1 MNKEKQTQ
9 QKAENNTPEEQK
21 ATITPTMI
29 DESEEVIEK
38 KRDLSAIIPKFQEGT
53 TTAENA
59 VELISK
65 DNALKSDGSV
75 SIATITNEGEASILP
90 NAKYPEQIDIE
101 ARKKEQQKKRNSK
114 KDKEKAKRKSNKSAQ
129 KLQNNI
135 ALLSLITIIFVG
147 GFFYWFTH
155 RSTEKD
161 FQPLVVRVEL
171 GEALPYLASSYV
183 KPGVGKDVDDLQY
196 ALDLSKVIIEEP
208 GEYEFTVTY
217 KGVSKTG
224 KVIVEDTT
232 SPTLEIRNVTITEGQ
247 KYDASSFVESCKD
260 FSGCNYS
267 FQDSE
272 TEKKYTTAGTYVVYV
287 VATDAFQN
295 TTTKQAN
302 LIIESQ
308 GNVRLYK
315 KHTNFD
321 WNLGYEKEESYDL
334 HFASYKTYSLLIRG
348 TYEEKMIYQDA
359 ERYEKDKVKYNG
371 EANYSFNDA
380 EKTIIRKTTVT
391 VIGSNYSRLED
402 IEPYLMKE
410 GFTEE
415 G

>member
-1 MNKEKQTQ
+1 MSEEKQKQ
-9 QKAENNTPEEQK
+9 QAENNTPEEK
-21 ATITPTMI
+21 KVTIMPTMI
-29 DESEEVIEK
+29 DESEEIIEK

-53 TTAENA
+53 TSAENA

-65 DNALKSDGSV
+65 DNALKSDGAV
-75 SIATITNEGEASILP
+75 SIATITNEGEVDVLP
-90 NAKYPEQIDIE
+90 NAKYPNQIDVE
-101 ARKKEQQKKRNSK
+101 ARKKEQQKKKNTKKEKEKSSK
-114 KDKEKAKRKSNKSAQ
+114 KTSKAAQ

-135 ALLSLITIIFVG
+135 ALLSLVTIIFVG
-147 GFFYWFTH
+147 AFFYWFTH

-183 KPGVGKDVDDLQY
+183 KPGVGKEVDDLLY

-217 KGVSKTG
+217 KGISKIG

-247 KYDASSFVESCKD
+247 KYDASSFVENCKD

-308 GNVRLYK
+308 GNVRMYK

-321 WNLGYEKEESYDL
+321 WNLGYEKEETYDL
-334 HFASYKTYSLLIRG
+334 HFAAYRNYSLLIRG

-359 ERYEKDKVKYNG
+359 EKYEKDKVKYNG

-380 EKTIIRKTTVT
+380 EKVITRKTTVT
-391 VIGSNYSRLED
+391 VIGSNYSHLED
-402 IEPYLMKE
+402 IEPYLIKE
-410 GFTEE
+410 GFSEE